1 MKKNIINGLLMLAT
15 GVFAVSCADYN
26 VTDDFTAEP
35 DPTITEP
42 YKDLAPVKSYID
54 RSKNPNMS
62 LGVTLKV
69 TDYNKQALAH
79 AAAMTN
85 FDNLAFGTSLM
96 SGKIVNAKGVM
107 NFLDMKD
114 LLDHVEEI
122 GGDVFGSPIVAN
134 ANQADEWLNTLTA
147 PIEIAVDP
155 IQDKYVDYTT
165 METFTGT
172 AKKGKPSIVKNFD
185 GTDNALKLP
194 KRSKVYIV
202 EDFDIDLLG
211 TYTVTFYA
219 KVDKDETVVC
229 TFSDNKIQE
238 GKGDK
243 LYELKKGKWVKVVVE
258 ATPAEGAT
266 AGYLMVE
273 GNLNSDVYIK
283 NVSVVHTPDNHRPQ
297 TAQELNDTLNYALNA
312 WCDGL
317 MKINAGRIKSFDLI
331 DEALD
336 TKAELENGMLDLKH
350 STEKIFW
357 QDVFGSENY
366 AKAVSD
372 AAIKAFTNRN
382 GDPAQ
387 LKFFISETGLADQKR
402 FESLKY
408 WIGVWD
414 AKGAKIDGINAKL
427 NLSYSEDAATQ
438 AETVAAFDKLLENL
452 VSTGKLIRLSNFDIT
467 YKDADQKRFESLK
480 YWIGVWDAKGAK
492 IDGINAKLNLS
503 YSEDAATQAETVAAF
518 DKLLENLVS
527 TGKLI
532 RLSNFDITY
541 KDATGANVSAKD
553 ITEEQRQKLADFYA
567 YVIKS
572 YMSKIPSDK
581 QAGLCKGN
589 MVDTSD
595 PVGLWSV
602 DSNSK
607 DWVRTA
613 TYKAFCDAL
622 SGN

>member
-211 TYTVTFYA
+211 TY
-219 KVDKDETVVC
+219 
-229 TFSDNKIQE
+229 
-238 GKGDK
+238 
-243 LYELKKGKWVKVVVE
+243 
-258 ATPAEGAT
+258 
-266 AGYLMVE
+266 
-273 GNLNSDVYIK
+273 
-283 NVSVVHTPDNHRPQ
+283 R
-297 TAQELNDTLNYALNA
+297 
-312 WCDGL
+312 
-317 MKINAGRIKSFDLI
+317 
-331 DEALD
+331 
-336 TKAELENGMLDLKH
+336 
-350 STEKIFW
+350 
-357 QDVFGSENY
+357 
-366 AKAVSD
+366 
-372 AAIKAFTNRN
+372 
-382 GDPAQ
+382 
-387 LKFFISETGLADQKR
+387 
-402 FESLKY
+402 
-408 WIGVWD
+408 
-414 AKGAKIDGINAKL
+414 
-427 NLSYSEDAATQ
+427 
-438 AETVAAFDKLLENL
+438 
-452 VSTGKLIRLSNFDIT
+452 DI
-467 YKDADQKRFESLK
+467 
-480 YWIGVWDAKGAK
+480 
-492 IDGINAKLNLS
+492 
-503 YSEDAATQAETVAAF
+503 
-518 DKLLENLVS
+518 
-527 TGKLI
+527 
-532 RLSNFDITY
+532 
-541 KDATGANVSAKD
+541 
-553 ITEEQRQKLADFYA
+553 
-567 YVIKS
+567 
-572 YMSKIPSDK
+572 
-581 QAGLCKGN
+581 LCQG
-589 MVDTSD
+589 
-595 PVGLWSV
+595 
-602 DSNSK
+602 
-607 DWVRTA
+607 
-613 TYKAFCDAL
+613 
-622 SGN
+622 

>member
-172 AKKGKPSIVKNFD
+172 AKKGKPSIVKNYD
-185 GTDNALKLP
+185 GTENALKLP

-372 AAIKAFTNRN
+372 AAIKAFTNRE

-387 LKFFISETGLADQKR
+387 LKFFISETGL
-402 FESLKY
+402 
-408 WIGVWD
+408 
-414 AKGAKIDGINAKL
+414 
-427 NLSYSEDAATQ
+427 
-438 AETVAAFDKLLENL
+438 
-452 VSTGKLIRLSNFDIT
+452 
-467 YKDADQKRFESLK
+467 ADQKRFESLK

>member
-372 AAIKAFTNRN
+372 AAIKAFTNRE

-387 LKFFISETGLADQKR
+387 LKFFISETGL
-402 FESLKY
+402 
-408 WIGVWD
+408 
-414 AKGAKIDGINAKL
+414 
-427 NLSYSEDAATQ
+427 
-438 AETVAAFDKLLENL
+438 
-452 VSTGKLIRLSNFDIT
+452 
-467 YKDADQKRFESLK
+467 ADQKRFESLK

-553 ITEEQRQKLADFYA
+553 ITEEQRQKLADFNA

>member
-172 AKKGKPSIVKNFD
+172 AKKGKPSIVKNYD

-372 AAIKAFTNRN
+372 AAIKAFTNRE

-387 LKFFISETGLADQKR
+387 LKFFISETGL
-402 FESLKY
+402 
-408 WIGVWD
+408 
-414 AKGAKIDGINAKL
+414 
-427 NLSYSEDAATQ
+427 
-438 AETVAAFDKLLENL
+438 
-452 VSTGKLIRLSNFDIT
+452 
-467 YKDADQKRFESLK
+467 ADQKRFESLK

-553 ITEEQRQKLADFYA
+553 ITEEQRQKLADFNA